1 LSFRHLGDTGSR
13 GSASLPASLP
23 QAFTKGASEPFIGTL
38 DYIFLGRGGAAPKS
52 GPAEAASPPVSPA
65 TGAWR
70 VLGVK
75 PLKTLTA
82 VEGVLSYPSAEEPSD
97 HVLIWADLQ
106 LA

>member
-1 LSFRHLGDTGSR
+1 V
-13 GSASLPASLP
+13 
-23 QAFTKGASEPFIGTL
+23 GTL
-38 DYIFLGRGGAAPKS
+38 DYIFLGRGGATCKA
-52 GPAEAASPPVSPA
+52 GPAEPADTGAAPPSG
-65 TGAWR
+65 GAWR

-82 VEGVLSYPSAEEPSD
+82 VEGVLSYPSADEPSD